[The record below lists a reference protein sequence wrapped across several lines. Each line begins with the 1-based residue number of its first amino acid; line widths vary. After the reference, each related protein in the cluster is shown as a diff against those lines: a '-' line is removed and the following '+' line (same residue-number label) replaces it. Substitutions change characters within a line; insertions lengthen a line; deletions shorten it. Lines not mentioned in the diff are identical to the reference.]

1 MESVKSS
8 VTERNSGEAMGWIW
22 AALGGAVGAS
32 LRWWVYQLMNRIDS
46 SPVEAIA
53 PATVTPTAAGT
64 LVVNLVG
71 SLLIGLVVGFIDAK
85 SITDERLRIFLVV
98 GILGGFNT
106 MSALGLEGWQLLREG
121 HTLRTLLLLLGQCI
135 GCVMLAAI
143 GWIVAK
149 SLGTSAGA

>member
-1 MESVKSS
+1 
-8 VTERNSGEAMGWIW
+8 MGWIW

-32 LRWWVYQLMNRIDS
+32 LRWGVYQLVNRMAS
-46 SPVEAIA
+46 TPVDAIA
-53 PATVTPTAAGT
+53 PTAVTPTAFGT
-64 LVVNLVG
+64 LLVNLVG
-71 SLLIGLVVGFIDAK
+71 SLLIGLVVGFFDAK
-85 SITDERLRIFLVV
+85 PITDERLRIFVVV
-98 GILGGFNT
+98 GVLGGFTT

-121 HTLRTLLLLLGQCI
+121 HTLRTLLLLLGQGI

>member
-1 MESVKSS
+1 
-8 VTERNSGEAMGWIW
+8 MGWIW

-85 SITDERLRIFLVV
+85 SITDERLRVFLVV
-98 GILGGFNT
+98 GVLGGFTT

-121 HTLRTLLLLLGQCI
+121 HTLKTLLLMLGQCV
-135 GCVMLAAI
+135 GCVMLAAL

-149 SLGTSAGA
+149 SLGSSAGV